1 MKTTITVARI
11 LPRPGT
17 DSVRRGV
24 CVCVCVCVFV
34 CVYGCIYICIHY
46 KHTHASTHSPLSTLS
61 LSLTHMLLESSL
73 SECVKGRAWGVRHAT
88 ADDIEV
94 KLSKPS
100 WGQQQCNR
108 YCSNKNTQQMV
119 LLASLSEEDK
129 EACLK
134 AFTGETCYKCR
145 PADDH
150 VFYLFLQKPKLP

>member
-24 CVCVCVCVFV
+24 CVCMCVCVCL
-34 CVYGCIYICIHY
+34 CIYICIHPHSHTLLHSLS
-46 KHTHASTHSPLSTLS
+46 HTHAVGKSYA
-61 LSLTHMLLESSL
+61 L
-73 SECVKGRAWGVRHAT
+73 SECVKGRAWGLRHAT
-88 ADDIEV
+88 AVDIEV
-94 KLSKPS
+94 KLNKPS
-100 WGQQQCNR
+100 WGQQQV
-108 YCSNKNTQQMV
+108 V

-150 VFYLFLQKPKLP
+150 VFYLFLQKPKLPQRCVVLQHHLLLSPGWFV